1 MTNVL
6 TENGSRRG
14 TPSSLE
20 RQYTMYHGHDD
31 QYGDYYSQQEP
42 MDQNGQ
48 TKQTS
53 RYPTDSSYLPSTY
66 QQQNMYNAQ
75 KNSVYDEYSDQYGY
89 TNFIRIYKLI
99 PKHLRGLLKNDYFGI
114 LVIMAQQGPSA
125 MTTAERQRKGARL
138 MIKAIQKIPRNK
150 FNSNFKI
157 TFSIIWGKLN
167 D

>member
-1 MTNVL
+1 MIHVL

-89 TNFIRIYKLI
+89 TNFIRIYELI
-99 PKHLRGLLKNDYFGI
+99 PKHLRGLLKKRLFWYFSDYGSAGTICNDYSRTTTEG
-114 LVIMAQQGPSA
+114 SA
-125 MTTAERQRKGARL
+125 
-138 MIKAIQKIPRNK
+138 
-150 FNSNFKI
+150 
-157 TFSIIWGKLN
+157 LN
-167 D
+167 DQSYPKDTT